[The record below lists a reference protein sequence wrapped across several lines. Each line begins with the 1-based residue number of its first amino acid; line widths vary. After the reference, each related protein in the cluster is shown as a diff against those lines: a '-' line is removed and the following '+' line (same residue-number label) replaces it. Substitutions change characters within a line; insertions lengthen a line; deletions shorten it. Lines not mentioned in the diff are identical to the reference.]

1 MPGTL
6 IICATPIGNLADAST
21 RLAQALAGS
30 DVIYCEDTRRSR
42 ILLDSLGVKKRLRS
56 YFIGNE
62 EEGASQLAAELEA
75 DQTVALLTDA
85 GVPAISDPGWSAVN
99 AARRAGAR
107 VTIVPGP
114 SALTASLAV
123 SGFSTERVVFEG
135 FLPRR
140 GRERQERLNEIAQET
155 RTIVLFVGASH
166 LSEDLEDLAKLEPDR
181 PLCIAREL
189 TKKFEEI
196 LWLTCAEAVDVFGE
210 RKAKGEFTLVLSAV
224 ARSAPDIGSG
234 IEAVLDAMA
243 RGQSMTAAVRVVAA
257 DLGLSRRK
265 LYEAM
270 LARTRDT
277 TTER

>member
-30 DVIYCEDTRRSR
+30 DVIYSEDTRRSR
-42 ILLDSLGVKKRLRS
+42 ILLDSLGVKKQLRS

-123 SGFSTERVVFEG
+123 SGFPTERVVFEG

-224 ARSAPDIGSG
+224 ARRAPDIGSG

-265 LYEAM
+265 LYEVM
-270 LARTRDT
+270 LAKTRDT

>member
-42 ILLDSLGVKKRLRS
+42 ILLDSLGVKKQLRS

-265 LYEAM
+265 LYEVM
-270 LARTRDT
+270 LAKTRDT